1 MQYNWQQADWP
12 HFCYNDA
19 EIEGDLIAFAD
30 RAGQASGILK
40 GLSEGIR
47 FEAIMDVMI
56 AEAVK
61 TFEIEGQYLSRPD
74 VASSSRNQLGLNKRP
89 EQVRDLAS
97 QGAAEL
103 MVDVRNSW
111 MEPLTEDKLCE
122 WHCMIMRG
130 AGEVS
135 VGKWREQGDPMQV
148 VPGRAGRSRVHF
160 EAPPSARMPREMD
173 SFLTWFNDSEN
184 EIKQA
189 PVRSALAHLCFESI
203 HPFED
208 GNGRV
213 GRAIAEKSLS
223 QGLKRP
229 VLLSLSRT
237 IETDRNAYYDA
248 LEMAQKSNQV
258 TNWLRYFVDLISR
271 AQTTAEEQVEF
282 VLRKTKFFDRHE
294 EKLRTRQVRVVRR
307 MLKEGPDGFKG
318 GMNARKYQAITKVSK
333 ATATRDL
340 QELVELGV
348 FVSIGGGRSTR
359 YQLDL

>member
-1 MQYNWQQADWP
+1 M
-12 HFCYNDA
+12 
-19 EIEGDLIAFAD
+19 
-30 RAGQASGILK
+30 
-40 GLSEGIR
+40 
-47 FEAIMDVMI
+47 
-56 AEAVK
+56 
-61 TFEIEGQYLSRPD
+61 
-74 VASSSRNQLGLNKRP
+74 
-89 EQVRDLAS
+89 
-97 QGAAEL
+97 
-103 MVDVRNSW
+103 
-111 MEPLTEDKLCE
+111 
-122 WHCMIMRG
+122 
-130 AGEVS
+130 
-135 VGKWREQGDPMQV
+135 
-148 VPGRAGRSRVHF
+148 
-160 EAPPSARMPREMD
+160 
-173 SFLTWFNDSEN
+173 
-184 EIKQA
+184 
-189 PVRSALAHLCFESI
+189 
-203 HPFED
+203 
-208 GNGRV
+208 
-213 GRAIAEKSLS
+213 S